1 MGHARRLLVGAGCAM
16 TLAACGG
23 AADGFGSVPNGPAVA
38 GDRATDADGGSS
50 TAVGTD
56 ALVRPVGTPVPAPSV
71 PAPSLPAPANGS
83 ATTLVLSFEDQL
95 RADLAEI
102 DANLVACLA
111 EPAACDASTVAVPGS
126 SAHRW
131 LADDARQY
139 DADGILVRQGNGLHT
154 VLESAVEHVP
164 GRTATL
170 VVCATNGLWLVDP
183 TSSGGNGDII
193 IDDATNSRR
202 QEWTVEMTSD
212 GWRRIDLTTIAT
224 FYGTDRCPA
233 Q

>member
-1 MGHARRLLVGAGCAM
+1 MGHARRLLIGAGCAL

-23 AADGFGSVPNGPAVA
+23 AADGFGSVRNGPAVA
-38 GDRATDADGGSS
+38 ADRVTDADGDSS
-50 TAVGTD
+50 TAVGTG
-56 ALVRPVGTPVPAPSV
+56 ALERPVSTPL
-71 PAPSLPAPANGS
+71 PAPSLPATANAP
-83 ATTLVLSFEDQL
+83 ATTLVPSFEDQL

-183 TSSGGNGDII
+183 ASSGGSGDII
-193 IDDATNSRR
+193 IDDATNSRQ